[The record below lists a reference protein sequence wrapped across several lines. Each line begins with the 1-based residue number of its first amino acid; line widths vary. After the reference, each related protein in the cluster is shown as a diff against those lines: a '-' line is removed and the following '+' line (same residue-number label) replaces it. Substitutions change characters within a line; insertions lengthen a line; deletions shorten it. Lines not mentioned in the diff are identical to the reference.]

1 MIRREGKMLIKRV
14 LILFVLTMGAVM
26 ASAQSVQYFIRNKKN
41 NASVLVLY
49 PNQTYAYFI
58 QKPQGYKKDSG
69 TYTCSKRHQALKLQS
84 DAVIGCA
91 HDLSGLN
98 CYLQGQSIADDMG
111 TVLLKTLPSND
122 SLLKTL
128 RQTKAKSN
136 TGKYTLPTTQITLVQ
151 NNNFTVQLLPSNDS
165 WYNKV
170 QYYDPVYV
178 KKANAQADT
187 MYRQELDNRR
197 EYNTITPGK
206 IKIYQLAKSLTQNF
220 NSDSL
225 KVMALAN
232 WIVRNFHYD
241 LNGPVDPE
249 SLLTAKAT
257 RCQGYADFMTEMCLG
272 INLPCLTINGYAD
285 NFLGNRVYDQVK
297 TNHAWNIVKVKGQWR
312 LLDVTWLDPVGGV
325 GNSVNGQSDYFLSQ
339 PLDFLFDHMP
349 HDPAFKFTNL
359 REASILDY
367 VNSPIRV
374 QRSQQLQYLGP
385 KSIVHYLSDSIMT
398 FYVYSK
404 KPISLKCE
412 FNDSDAWYN
421 PTDIPLGMGVNKVTV
436 KVPKHCRQLYFTHPE
451 LAFRFKLFADNQSSQ
466 LFREALIEDNSPYTK
481 QFYQFIQKQLSAATL
496 TIDKTL
502 PAEFQNKDLWLPV
515 LKQYKGRLPATNLY
529 SYSETKFNSKNKPVY
544 TDVTEYQFFMNG
556 LSIQGQ
562 AVYVKAIVKCPFDKY
577 LKSTSEQCPLSQMV
591 LSLKD
596 PTDW

>member
-1 MIRREGKMLIKRV
+1 
-14 LILFVLTMGAVM
+14 
-26 ASAQSVQYFIRNKKN
+26 
-41 NASVLVLY
+41 
-49 PNQTYAYFI
+49 
-58 QKPQGYKKDSG
+58 
-69 TYTCSKRHQALKLQS
+69 
-84 DAVIGCA
+84 
-91 HDLSGLN
+91 
-98 CYLQGQSIADDMG
+98 
-111 TVLLKTLPSND
+111 
-122 SLLKTL
+122 
-128 RQTKAKSN
+128 
-136 TGKYTLPTTQITLVQ
+136 
-151 NNNFTVQLLPSNDS
+151 
-165 WYNKV
+165 
-170 QYYDPVYV
+170 
-178 KKANAQADT
+178 
-187 MYRQELDNRR
+187 
-197 EYNTITPGK
+197 
-206 IKIYQLAKSLTQNF
+206 
-220 NSDSL
+220 
-225 KVMALAN
+225 
-232 WIVRNFHYD
+232 
-241 LNGPVDPE
+241 
-249 SLLTAKAT
+249 
-257 RCQGYADFMTEMCLG
+257 
-272 INLPCLTINGYAD
+272 
-285 NFLGNRVYDQVK
+285 
-297 TNHAWNIVKVKGQWR
+297 
-312 LLDVTWLDPVGGV
+312 
-325 GNSVNGQSDYFLSQ
+325 
-339 PLDFLFDHMP
+339 MP

-436 KVPKHCRQLYFTHPE
+436 KVPKHCRQLYFSHPE

-577 LKSTSEQCPLSQMV
+577 LKSTSEQCPLYQMV

>member
-1 MIRREGKMLIKRV
+1 
-14 LILFVLTMGAVM
+14 
-26 ASAQSVQYFIRNKKN
+26 
-41 NASVLVLY
+41 
-49 PNQTYAYFI
+49 
-58 QKPQGYKKDSG
+58 
-69 TYTCSKRHQALKLQS
+69 
-84 DAVIGCA
+84 
-91 HDLSGLN
+91 
-98 CYLQGQSIADDMG
+98 
-111 TVLLKTLPSND
+111 
-122 SLLKTL
+122 
-128 RQTKAKSN
+128 
-136 TGKYTLPTTQITLVQ
+136 
-151 NNNFTVQLLPSNDS
+151 
-165 WYNKV
+165 
-170 QYYDPVYV
+170 
-178 KKANAQADT
+178 
-187 MYRQELDNRR
+187 MYRQELASRK
-197 EYNTITPGK
+197 EYNTTTPGK

-249 SLLTAKAT
+249 SLLTVKAT

-272 INLPCLTINGYAD
+272 INLPCLTISGYAD
-285 NFLGNRVYDQVK
+285 NFMGNRVYDQVK

-349 HDPAFKFTNL
+349 YDPAFKFTNL

-385 KSIVHYLSDSIMT
+385 KSTVHYLSDSIMT

-404 KPISLKCE
+404 KPVSLKCE

-451 LAFRFKLFADNQSSQ
+451 LAFRFKLFADPQPSQ

-556 LSIQGQ
+556 LDIQGQ

-577 LKSTSEQCPLSQMV
+577 LNSTAEQCPLTQMV

>member
-1 MIRREGKMLIKRV
+1 MLMKRV
-14 LILFVLTMGAVM
+14 LIFLVLTMGADM

-49 PNQTYAYFI
+49 TNQTYAYFI

-69 TYTCSKRHQALKLQS
+69 TYTCSKRHQALKLES
-84 DAVIGCA
+84 DATLGCA
-91 HDLSGLN
+91 NDLLGLN
-98 CYLQGQSIADDMG
+98 CYLQGQIITDDMG
-111 TVLLKTLPSND
+111 TILLKTLPSND
-122 SLLKTL
+122 SLLNSL
-128 RQTKAKSN
+128 RQQKAKPSS
-136 TGKYTLPTTQITLVQ
+136 TKTSVTSIKTTLVQ
-151 NNNFTVQLLPSNDS
+151 TNTYTVQLLPSNDS

-170 QYYDPVYV
+170 QHYDPVYV

-187 MYRQELDNRR
+187 MYRQELASRK
-197 EYNTITPGK
+197 EYNTTTPGK

-249 SLLTAKAT
+249 SLLTVKAT

-272 INLPCLTINGYAD
+272 INLPCLTISGYAD

-349 HDPAFKFTNL
+349 YDPAFKFTNL

-385 KSIVHYLSDSIMT
+385 KSTVHYLSDSIMT

-404 KPISLKCE
+404 KPVSLKCE

-451 LAFRFKLFADNQSSQ
+451 LAFRFKLFADPQPSQ

-556 LSIQGQ
+556 LDIQGQ

-577 LKSTSEQCPLSQMV
+577 LNSTAEQCPLTQMV